1 MKKSLLLFILC
12 IGATNLLYAQSIL
25 PPPNDTIKPISP
37 PIRIFS
43 ECSNYTIEF
52 TTTNSSLYLF
62 SIEKSGEELLSEE
75 ILLRAGESHI
85 IDLSTYPAGIY
96 RVIIRDIIYSKEYEY
111 LFSKEDNTAELF

>member
-1 MKKSLLLFILC
+1 MRKLLLLFTLC

-62 SIEKSGEELLSEE
+62 SIEKNGEEIFNDEVSLS
-75 ILLRAGESHI
+75 AGDNYV
-85 IDLSTYPAGIY
+85 IDLSSYPAGTY

-111 LFSKEDNTAELF
+111 FFTKQEDDFELL

>member
-1 MKKSLLLFILC
+1 MRKSLLLFTLC

-111 LFSKEDNTAELF
+111 FFTKQEDDFELL